1 MAGEGTFSLEE
12 RLTEKRNITR
22 ARVDKRRYFCY
33 DKYAWR
39 GKWFTLAKNV
49 YTPF

>member
-22 ARVDKRRYFCY
+22 ARVDKIRNLCY
-33 DKYAWR
+33 DIDVK
-39 GKWFTLAKNV
+39 G
-49 YTPF
+49 